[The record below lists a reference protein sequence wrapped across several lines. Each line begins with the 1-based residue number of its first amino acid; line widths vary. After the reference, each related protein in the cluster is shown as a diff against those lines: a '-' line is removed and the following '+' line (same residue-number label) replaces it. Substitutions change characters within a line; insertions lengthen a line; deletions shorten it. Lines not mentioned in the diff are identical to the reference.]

1 MEEFEER
8 VILVQKLDK
17 KIKRFAW
24 GITGSGDQM
33 LETYSILVDIKEKT
47 GVDTMVFLSKEGETV
62 MKWYHLWDK
71 IQNDFPNF
79 KVDAGPNSPFIA
91 GPLQM
96 GYYDFLLIAPAT
108 ANTVA
113 KIVYGIAD
121 TLVTNAVSQ
130 TAKGQTPIYIM
141 PVDQKRGSVKT
152 AAPSGRAFE
161 LTMRE
166 VDVTNSEK
174 LAQMENITLLES
186 PYEIYDLFGLER
198 PNEDMAEKVRR
209 KPKKAKNSENQK

>member
-1 MEEFEER
+1 MVEP
-8 VILVQKLDK
+8 LGK
-17 KIKRFAW
+17 KIKRIAW

-33 LETYSILVDIKEKT
+33 IETYSILVDIKNRT
-47 GVDTMVFLSKEGETV
+47 GVETMVFLSKEGETV
-62 MKWYHLWDK
+62 IKWYHLWDK

-130 TAKGQTPIYIM
+130 TAKGKTPIFIL
-141 PVDQKRGSVKT
+141 PVDQKRGTVKT

-161 LTMRE
+161 LSMRE

-174 LAQMENITLLES
+174 LAQMENITVLPS
-186 PYEIYDLFGLER
+186 PYDIYDIFGLER
-198 PNEDMAEKVRR
+198 PSEDITLKIKEQKKR
-209 KPKKAKNSENQK
+209 KTRKETGN

>member
-1 MEEFEER
+1 MVGSLNKE
-8 VILVQKLDK
+8 
-17 KIKRFAW
+17 IKRIAW

-33 LETYSILVDIKEKT
+33 IETYSILVDIKNRS
-47 GVDTMVFLSKEGETV
+47 GVETMVFLSKEGETV

-71 IQNDFPNF
+71 IQTDFPNF

-130 TAKGQTPIYIM
+130 TAKGETPIFIL

-174 LAQMENITLLES
+174 LARMENITVLSS
-186 PYEIYDLFGLER
+186 PFEIYDIFGLER
-198 PNEDMAEKVRR
+198 PTEDITVKMRER
-209 KPKKAKNSENQK
+209 KKAKIKKETGM

>member
-1 MEEFEER
+1 MVES
-8 VILVQKLDK
+8 LSKN
-17 KIKRFAW
+17 IKRIAW

-33 LETYSILVDIKEKT
+33 IETYSILVDIKSRTNVE
-47 GVDTMVFLSKEGETV
+47 TMVFLSKEGETV

-130 TAKGQTPIYIM
+130 TGKGQTPIFIL

-152 AAPSGRAFE
+152 SAPSGRAFE
-161 LTMRE
+161 LNMRE
-166 VDVTNSEK
+166 VDVQNSEK
-174 LAQMENITLLES
+174 LAQMENITVLKS
-186 PYEIYDLFGLER
+186 PYEIYDIFGLEQPTENIILKVKER
-198 PNEDMAEKVRR
+198 KKKKITAETGK
-209 KPKKAKNSENQK
+209 

>member
-1 MEEFEER
+1 MVES
-8 VILVQKLDK
+8 LNKN
-17 KIKRFAW
+17 IKRIAW

-33 LETYSILVDIKEKT
+33 IETYSILVDIKSRTNVE
-47 GVDTMVFLSKEGETV
+47 TMVFLSKEGETV

-130 TAKGQTPIYIM
+130 TGKGQTPIFIL

-152 AAPSGRAFE
+152 SAPSGRAFE
-161 LTMRE
+161 LNMRE
-166 VDVTNSEK
+166 VDVQNSEK
-174 LAQMENITLLES
+174 LAQMENITVLKS
-186 PYEIYDLFGLER
+186 PYEIYDIFGLER
-198 PNEDMAEKVRR
+198 PTEDIILKVKER
-209 KPKKAKNSENQK
+209 KKKKTKEEIRKL

>member
-1 MEEFEER
+1 M
-8 VILVQKLDK
+8 VQKLDK

>member
-1 MEEFEER
+1 LIEP
-8 VILVQKLDK
+8 LGK
-17 KIKRFAW
+17 KVKRIAW

-33 LETYSILVDIKEKT
+33 IETYSILVDIKERT
-47 GVDTMVFLSKEGETV
+47 GVETMVFLSKEGETV

-71 IQNDFPNF
+71 IQRDFNNF

-130 TAKGQTPIYIM
+130 TAKGKTPIFIL
-141 PVDQKRGSVKT
+141 PVDLKRGTVKT
-152 AAPSGRAFE
+152 YAPNGRTFE

-166 VDVTNSEK
+166 VDVENSEK
-174 LAQMENITLLES
+174 LARMENITVLES
-186 PYEIYDLFGLER
+186 PFDIYDIIGLER
-198 PNEDMAEKVRR
+198 PTEDITQKYKERT
-209 KPKKAKNSENQK
+209 KKKKKEIPG

>member
-1 MEEFEER
+1 VEG
-8 VILVQKLDK
+8 VILVESLGK
-17 KIKRFAW
+17 KIKRIAW

-33 LETYSILVDIKEKT
+33 IETYSVLVDIKERT
-47 GVDTMVFLSKEGETV
+47 GVDIMVFLSKEGEVV

-71 IQNDFPNF
+71 IQTDFPNF

-130 TAKGQTPIYIM
+130 TAKGKTPIFIM

-152 AAPSGRAFE
+152 AAPNGRAFE

-186 PYEIYDLFGLER
+186 PYDIYDIFGLER
-198 PNEDMAEKVRR
+198 PSEDIVKKVLER
-209 KPKKAKNSENQK
+209 PKKAKKL

>member
-1 MEEFEER
+1 LKPKEGI
-8 VILVQKLDK
+8 ILVEPLGK
-17 KIKRFAW
+17 KVKRIAW

-33 LETYSILVDIKEKT
+33 IETYSILVDIKNRT
-47 GVDTMVFLSKEGETV
+47 GVEAMVFLSKEGETV

-130 TAKGQTPIYIM
+130 TAKGKTPIFIL
-141 PVDQKRGSVKT
+141 PVDQKRGTVKT

-161 LTMRE
+161 LSMRE

-174 LAQMENITLLES
+174 LAQMENITLLAS
-186 PYEIYDLFGLER
+186 PYEIYDIFGLER
-198 PNEDMAEKVRR
+198 PSEDITLKVKEQKKR
-209 KPKKAKNSENQK
+209 KSKKETEI